1 MGEKNTKMKPLIIG
15 FGSVGKTIYEVVKG
29 VYPETQWLD
38 VKPKKIK
45 EPIDIMHICYPA
57 SQPKQFEETTIAYI
71 KKFNPKTIT
80 IINSTVPPGTTN
92 RIYQATKKPIVHSP
106 VRGLHSSL
114 KRHIFRFTK
123 YIGAPK
129 REWAE
134 IAKEHFESLG
144 IECYICRSPLETEV
158 GKILDTTQHAYM
170 IAFSQEMHRWCRELG
185 ADFNEAV
192 THFNMTYESGKDPKK
207 HPPRP
212 MLFPDVIGG
221 TCLIPNINLLKTKV
235 DSKFLQLILDS
246 NEKRKEEMENM
257 TTKKEV
263 TQIKKAIE
271 EYYSRE
277 QSQ

>member
-1 MGEKNTKMKPLIIG
+1 MGEKNEKMKPLIIG
-15 FGSVGKTIYEVVKG
+15 FGSVGKAIYEVVKG

-38 VKPKKIK
+38 VKPKKIE

-57 SQPKQFEETTIAYI
+57 SEPKQFEEATIAYV
-71 KKFNPKTIT
+71 KKFNPKMIT

-114 KRHIFRFTK
+114 KRHIFRFVK

-129 REWAE
+129 HEWAE

-144 IECYICRSPLETEV
+144 IECHICRSPLETEL
-158 GKILDTTQHAYM
+158 GKILDTTQHAYV
-170 IAFSQEMHRWCRELG
+170 IAFSQEMHRWCKELG

-192 THFNMTYESGKDPKK
+192 IHFNMTYESGKDPKK

-212 MLFPDVIGG
+212 TLFSGIIGG
-221 TCLIPNINLLKTKV
+221 ACLMPNIDLLKTKI
-235 DSKFLQLILDS
+235 DSKFLQLIIDS
-246 NEKRKEEMENM
+246 NEKRKKEMEDEAM
-257 TTKKEV
+257 RREV
-263 TQIKKAIE
+263 TQIKKTVE
-271 EYYSRE
+271 EYYSK
-277 QSQ
+277 